1 MKTVIDNYVVECTV
15 EEFIKIIEWKH
26 SALNIEET
34 ANDSVNNVVRIERG
48 VHYTTKPKCVRV
60 QRKGE
65 SAVICRSIREA
76 QKFAGID
83 FRSFSLARCFRDNN
97 NRPVE
102 IDGVTFTLVE
112 QTSKDESNCSKKH
125 SRMTKKKY
133 MLIYPDGDNLL
144 INLMEFCKKHN
155 LPYEHIR
162 KNTTYNPYQYGDFV
176 FKKVN

>member
-1 MKTVIDNYVVECTV
+1 MKTVIDDYMVECTV
-15 EEFIKIIEWKH
+15 EEFIKIIEWKLGT
-26 SALNIEET
+26 SANKENV
-34 ANDSVNNVVRIERG
+34 NDTTQGVVHIERG
-48 VHYTTKPKCVRV
+48 CGLTKPKMVKV
-60 QRKGE
+60 QRKGM
-65 SAVICRSIREA
+65 STVMCNSIREA
-76 QKFAGID
+76 QRVACID

-102 IDGVTFTLVE
+102 VDGVTFTLVE

-144 INLMEFCKKHN
+144 INLTEFCKKHN

-176 FKKVN
+176 FKKVH